1 MGAFWARS
9 GEIIDYRILL
19 TSNPFSAIIET
30 MKYVKRLIE
39 DSIKHALTRGKS
51 VLLLGA
57 RQTGKTTLINRFD
70 HDLSISFVRPEVR
83 QRYEKSPQL
92 LKGEVE
98 ALAPS
103 KTGKRP
109 LVILDEVQKV
119 PVILDVV
126 QDLSD
131 RGVASFIITGSSAR
145 KLRRGADINL
155 VPGRVVAFRMDP
167 FSLQEA
173 PTNDLN
179 ERLFYGSLPGIL
191 SVNKQADRESDLESY
206 VTTYLEEEIRAEAA
220 VRNLGDFARF
230 LELAASESGGIV
242 NLRKLSQE
250 IGVSHTTIN
259 AYFQI
264 LVDCLI
270 AERIEPL
277 TQSKTRKKL
286 TRSEKYLFFD
296 LGVRRIAA
304 HEGTRVPRANIG
316 MLFEQFIGLE
326 LLRAIHIKG
335 HGARLKFWR
344 DPDGPEVDWV
354 IDDDGSYTPLEVKC
368 TDNPASSDIRHLEVF
383 LSEYKSAKTG
393 FLICQVPRK
402 MKLSEK
408 VFALPWQSVNDVLKS
423 NPFA

>member
-1 MGAFWARS
+1 
-9 GEIIDYRILL
+9 
-19 TSNPFSAIIET
+19 

-39 DSIKHALTRGKS
+39 GRIRHTLARDKS

-57 RQTGKTTLINRFD
+57 RQTGKTTLIGRFK
-70 HDLSISFVRPEVR
+70 HDMLVSFVQPDIR
-83 QRYEKSPQL
+83 QRYEKSPHL

-98 ALAPS
+98 SLSSAEA
-103 KTGKRP
+103 GKRP

-126 QDLSD
+126 QDLID
-131 RGVASFIITGSSAR
+131 RGKADFILTGSSAR
-145 KLRRGADINL
+145 KLRRGAQVNL
-155 VPGRVVAFRMDP
+155 IPGRIVTFRMDP
-167 FSLQEA
+167 FSLQEVPA
-173 PTNDLN
+173 KDLN

-191 SVNKQADRESDLESY
+191 AVGAQSDRETDLESY

-250 IGVSHTTIN
+250 IGVSHTTIG
-259 AYFQI
+259 AYYQI
-264 LVDCLI
+264 LEDCLI

-286 TRSEKYLFFD
+286 TKSEKYLFFD
-296 LGVRRIAA
+296 LGVRRLAA
-304 HEGTRVPRANIG
+304 HEGTRLPRGNLG

-326 LLRAIHIKG
+326 LLRSVHING
-335 HGARLKFWR
+335 HGAKVRFWR

-354 IDDDGSYTPLEVKC
+354 IDNDGCYTPLEVK
-368 TDNPASSDIRHLEVF
+368 
-383 LSEYKSAKTG
+383 
-393 FLICQVPRK
+393 
-402 MKLSEK
+402 
-408 VFALPWQSVNDVLKS
+408 W
-423 NPFA
+423 